1 MKCPNCGNE
10 VNKGASYCVNC
21 GRPLSARTPINSS
34 EEYDPMNYTHTEN
47 KFFNTDKPADLIEK
61 FEPIKEEKKEEV
73 PVPKQEEKKTNYF
86 LMIIVIILIIL
97 LGFILAYIL
106 LS

>member
-1 MKCPNCGNE
+1 MTCPNCGKE

-21 GRPLSARTPINSS
+21 GRPLSARTPINSN
-34 EEYDPMNYTHTEN
+34 EEYDPMNYTHTQN

-61 FEPIKEEKKEEV
+61 FEPIQEEKKEEQRIV
-73 PVPKQEEKKTNYF
+73 KVVDVKPNYF

-97 LGFILAYIL
+97 LGAYLAIILI
-106 LS
+106 S